1 MTARLSIVIEY
12 PDAAAMPSFGPATQ
26 ALGGRVVACAFCDR
40 LVSPETP
47 KTNDASLLSL
57 LSAREHAVL
66 SMLADGLSV
75 RAIGERL
82 RISPKT
88 VHSYRYRI
96 RETLGV
102 ANDIQAVKMF
112 IKATEN
118 HHE

>member
-26 ALGGRVVACAFCDR
+26 ALGGRVVACAFSDR
-40 LVSPETP
+40 LVSPDAP
-47 KTNDASLLSL
+47 KPSESSLLSL

-66 SMLADGLSV
+66 TMLADGMSV

-82 RISPKT
+82 GISPKP
-88 VHSYRYRI
+88 VQSYRYRI
-96 RETLGV
+96 HETLGV

-112 IKATEN
+112 IKATEKY
-118 HHE
+118 

>member
-12 PDAAAMPSFGPATQ
+12 PDAAAMPTFGPATQ
-26 ALGGRVVACAFCDR
+26 ALGGRVVACAFSDR
-40 LVSPETP
+40 LVSPDAP
-47 KTNDASLLSL
+47 KPSESSLLSL
-57 LSAREHAVL
+57 LSAREHAAL
-66 SMLADGLSV
+66 TMLADGMSV

-102 ANDIQAVKMF
+102 DNDIQAVTMF
-112 IKATEN
+112 IKATEK